1 MSIIM
6 LVLKYL
12 NADVEY
18 FIPDNFSEDCEI
30 SALCINNSIKYLGA
44 DLLLAVGCGTNS
56 EDGICLCKKLGI
68 DVVVVDYHKQYKKI
82 SNLLDL
88 TLDDRLKKDGAT
100 LDKYYKQGFK
110 DGINLLI
117 ECIK

>member
-1 MSIIM
+1 M
-6 LVLKYL
+6 
-12 NADVEY
+12 
-18 FIPDNFSEDCEI
+18 
-30 SALCINNSIKYLGA
+30 
-44 DLLLAVGCGTNS
+44 
-56 EDGICLCKKLGI
+56 
-68 DVVVVDYHKQYKKI
+68 